1 MNFVLALGVFLIIML
16 SLAYYIY
23 VLIRRALH
31 VFFPQK
37 KTKRIRIISIVLAV
51 IVMAPTLNFFSS
63 WLIIVLH
70 IAALAI
76 VCDILYLLTRKWLP
90 KKLAKLHH
98 IALIPVIATACLMV
112 YGYYNIHH
120 PIKTTYTVE
129 TEKAIPASGYKIAFI
144 SDLHTGL
151 TLDRNGLKKYA
162 REIEQQKPDI
172 VLLGGDLVDERTT
185 LKELQMA
192 FEVLGTIDSRFGTY
206 YVYGNHDESNYS
218 NSKNYSKQQLDD
230 AITKNNIKILDDA
243 ITTVDDQFTLIGR
256 RDLSLAPR
264 KTAAQLMKKTDAD
277 DFLLL
282 MDHQPVETKENNAL
296 AVDLMM
302 SGHTH
307 GGQIWPAGYVIEL
320 MGQVSYGKKDWSH
333 MQQIVSSGIA
343 GWGYPIRTEHH
354 SEYVIVNVKPK

>member
-1 MNFVLALGVFLIIML
+1 MKFALALGVFLIIML

-31 VFFPQK
+31 VFFPHK
-37 KTKRIRIISIVLAV
+37 NVKRIRVIGIILA
-51 IVMAPTLNFFSS
+51 ILVMAPTLNFFSS

-76 VCDILYLLTRKWLP
+76 VCDILYLLSRKWLP
-90 KKLAKLHH
+90 ERLAKLHH
-98 IALIPVIATACLMV
+98 IALIPVLATACLMI

-120 PIKTTYTVE
+120 PIQTTYTVE
-129 TEKAIPASGYKIAFI
+129 TEKAIPSTGYKIAFI

-151 TLDRNGLKKYA
+151 TLDRSGLEKYA

-172 VLLGGDLVDERTT
+172 VLLGGDLVDEGTT
-185 LKELQMA
+185 LEELQMA
-192 FEVLGTIDSRFGTY
+192 FEVLGTIESRFGTY

-218 NSKNYSKQQLDD
+218 SNKNYSKKQLDT
-230 AITKNNIKILDDA
+230 AITQNHIHILDDA
-243 ITTVDDQFTLIGR
+243 VATIDDQFTLIGR
-256 RDLSLAPR
+256 RDLSLSPR
-264 KTAAQLMKKTDAD
+264 KTAGQLMKETDAN
-277 DFLLL
+277 DFLLML
-282 MDHQPVETKENNAL
+282 DHQPVETKENNAL
-296 AVDLMM
+296 HVDLMM

-354 SEYVIVNVKPK
+354 SEYVIVNVKQK

>member
-1 MNFVLALGVFLIIML
+1 MNFALALIVFLIIML

-37 KTKRIRIISIVLAV
+37 SVKRLRITAIILA
-51 IVMAPTLNFFSS
+51 ILVMVPTFNFFSS

-70 IAALAI
+70 IASFAI

-90 KKLAKLHH
+90 KKVATLHH
-98 IALIPVIATACLMV
+98 ITLIPLLATACIIS

-120 PIKTTYTVE
+120 PIKTTYTIE
-129 TEKAIPASGYKIAFI
+129 TSKAIPAVGYKIAFI

-151 TLDRNGLKKYA
+151 TLYRKGLEKYA

-172 VLLGGDLVDERTT
+172 VLLGGDLVDEHTT
-185 LKELQMA
+185 LDELQMA
-192 FEVLGTIDSRFGTY
+192 FDVLGTIDSRFGTY
-206 YVYGNHDESNYS
+206 FVYGNHDESNYT
-218 NSKNYSKQQLDD
+218 NDKNYSKKQLDA
-230 AITKNNIKILDDA
+230 AITRNNIHILDD
-243 ITTVDDQFTLIGR
+243 TVTPIDKHFTLIGR

-264 KTAAQLMKKTDAD
+264 KSAAELMKKVDKTD
-277 DFLLL
+277 FSL
-282 MDHQPVETKENNAL
+282 MLDHQPVETTENNQL
-296 AVDLMM
+296 GVDLMM

-307 GGQIWPAGYVIEL
+307 AGQIWPAGYVIEL
-320 MGQVSYGKKDWSH
+320 MGNVSYGEKKWSN

-354 SEYVIVNVKPK
+354 SEYVIVTVKPQ